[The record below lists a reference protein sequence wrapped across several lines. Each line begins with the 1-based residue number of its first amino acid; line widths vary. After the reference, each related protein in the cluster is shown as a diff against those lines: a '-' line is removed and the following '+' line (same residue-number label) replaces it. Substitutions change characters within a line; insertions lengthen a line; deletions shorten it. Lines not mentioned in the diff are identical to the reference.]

1 MPNHVHALIGFR
13 RTDQSINTIVGN
25 GKRFIAYE
33 IVKRLEKQ
41 KQTELLQQLQQA
53 VEITDKLRNKRH
65 EIWEDSFDWKECT
78 SEKFIKQKLDYMHT
92 NPCKGKWNLVN
103 NPADYL
109 HSSARFYICGED
121 GNYKVTNYAELFDID
136 LTRKIL

>member
-13 RTDQSINTIVGN
+13 RTDQGINTIVGN

-41 KQTELLQQLQQA
+41 KQTKLLQQLQQA

-78 SEKFIKQKLDYMHT
+78 SEKFIKQKLDYMHN

-103 NPADYL
+103 NSCHTTCIVPQGFIFVVRTVIIKSQTMLSYL
-109 HSSARFYICGED
+109 
-121 GNYKVTNYAELFDID
+121 
-136 LTRKIL
+136 ILI